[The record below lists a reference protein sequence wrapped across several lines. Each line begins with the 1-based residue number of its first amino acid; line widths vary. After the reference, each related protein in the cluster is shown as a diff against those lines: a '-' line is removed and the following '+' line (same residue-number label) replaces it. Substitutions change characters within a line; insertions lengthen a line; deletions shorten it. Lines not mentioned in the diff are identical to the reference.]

1 MEFKVTFE
9 DGSSAYLEHHG
20 VMGMH
25 WGVRNAETQAK
36 YASGNGGQLRGKGSR
51 PYSSKK
57 SSSNDAMMN
66 LARKGGFG
74 LAGIA
79 YAKHK
84 DKQASGGAREKKRA
98 SSGVDKAKTK
108 KSSSDSMMNLAR
120 KGGFGLAGIA
130 YAKHKDKQASGTT
143 KTTSSKKKSNTKTT
157 KATSSKKTSNTKTA
171 SAKRPGSNL
180 SAKDKGKLVVKGM
193 AWQAVHP
200 IKNAKNG
207 VALAKAGTRAVIRSS
222 KKKRK

>member
-25 WGVRNAETQAK
+25 WGVRNAQTQAK

-57 SSSNDAMMN
+57 S
-66 LARKGGFG
+66 
-74 LAGIA
+74 
-79 YAKHK
+79 
-84 DKQASGGAREKKRA
+84 
-98 SSGVDKAKTK
+98 
-108 KSSSDSMMNLAR
+108 SSSDSMMNLAR

-143 KTTSSKKKSNTKTT
+143 KATSSKKKSNTKTT
-157 KATSSKKTSNTKTA
+157 KAASSKKTSNTKTA
-171 SAKRPGSNL
+171 SVKRPGANL